1 MKSLFLSLFILF
13 NFQVLGN
20 DLTQT
25 ESDRL
30 SEDLD
35 NICGDTWCEGDF
47 NWYVDNFKCS
57 LEKKTCSVD
66 LTLRDEFYFDDE
78 YGATREEFVTKLD
91 VVSKVLNVDVE
102 SDVDYSSITYQQTC
116 TLTGMDSRE
125 VVFDQTGYTSYSD
138 EVYFQ
143 VLDCVTEIEEAY
155 WEAAGEL

>member
-1 MKSLFLSLFILF
+1 MKSLFLSLLILT
-13 NFQVLGN
+13 NFQVLGA
-20 DLTQT
+20 DLTPT
-25 ESDRL
+25 ESSTI

-35 NICGDTWCEGDF
+35 NICGDSWCEGDF
-47 NWYVDNFKCS
+47 NWYVDNFNCS
-57 LEKKTCSVD
+57 FEEKTCSVD

-78 YGATREEFVTKLD
+78 YGSTREEFVTKLD

-116 TLTGMDSRE
+116 TLVDMDSKE
-125 VVFDQTGYTSYSD
+125 IVFDQTGHTSYSD

-155 WEAAGEL
+155 WKAAGDL